1 MDESGFPRT
10 LRPLIIRAVS
20 EAQRRGDSAVEAE
33 HLLLALADDT
43 DKETAATLAAAG
55 LDHAGVI
62 RALRAERVASLESAG
77 VAPVPEERL
86 VSTPRVTRPRWGAS
100 ARQALVIASRMRTGP
115 EGRRR
120 MAEKDLAIALL
131 DLQLGTVPRALEL
144 AGVDRRALVAALSH

>member
-10 LRPLIIRAVS
+10 LRPIISRAVS
-20 EAQRRGDSAVEAE
+20 EAQRRGDTAVEAE
-33 HLLLALADDT
+33 HLLLALAEDT
-43 DKETAATLAAAG
+43 DREPAATLAAVG

-86 VSTPRVTRPRWGAS
+86 VSTTRVTRPRWGAS
-100 ARQALVIASRMRTGP
+100 ARQALVNASRLRTGS
-115 EGRRR
+115 EHRRR

-144 AGVDRRALVAALSH
+144 AGVDRQALVAALSE

>member
-10 LRPLIIRAVS
+10 LRPIISRAVS
-20 EAQRRGDSAVEAE
+20 EAQRRGAGAVEAE

-43 DKETAATLAAAG
+43 DKEPAATLAAAG

-62 RALRAERVASLESAG
+62 RALRAERAASLESAG

-86 VSTPRVTRPRWGAS
+86 VSTARVTRPRWGAS
-100 ARQALVIASRMRTGP
+100 ARQTLVIASRMRTGA
-115 EGRRR
+115 ERRRR

-144 AGVDRRALVAALSH
+144 AGIDRQALVAALSE